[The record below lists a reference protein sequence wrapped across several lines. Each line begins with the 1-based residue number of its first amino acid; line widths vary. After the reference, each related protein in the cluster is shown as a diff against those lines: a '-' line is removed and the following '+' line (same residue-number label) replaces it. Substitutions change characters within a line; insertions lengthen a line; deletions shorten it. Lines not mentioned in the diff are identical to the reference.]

1 MASKGYFDQMTLRI
15 DHRRKLAIVSPV
27 FNDWDA
33 FGQLIERL
41 GQLNETEIFEINVIA
56 VDDCSFVDL
65 ADVASLRARK
75 GGLASVNVVK
85 LACNLGPMRAIAAG
99 LVTAN
104 KIDDLDAVIV
114 MDADGEDRPEDI
126 GQLIAMWDCHP
137 QRIVVAKRAQR
148 SEGRL
153 FKAFYGVYK
162 LIFKAL
168 TGQLITFGSFSL
180 LPHSALRA
188 LVHNPAIWNNLPAA
202 IIRSRIPYI
211 ELETKRGVRLAGRSG
226 MNFVNLA
233 VHGVSAISVYTDIV
247 LLRIIV
253 ATILFAIA
261 AFFGISLVVCIKLFT
276 NLATPGWA
284 SYIAGSLTIMLL
296 QILAFAGFSLFQ
308 FLSNRNLRTFV
319 PAVDVEAFL
328 LPDESN
334 ESARPRSDT
343 SVQYL
348 AR

>member
-253 ATILFAIA
+253 ATILFAIGVLRNI
-261 AFFGISLVVCIKLFT
+261 FGSMYKVVHQ
-276 NLATPGWA
+276 PGN
-284 SYIAGSLTIMLL
+284 SGLG
-296 QILAFAGFSLFQ
+296 ILYC
-308 FLSNRNLRTFV
+308 RFV
-319 PAVDVEAFL
+319 DHNA
-328 LPDESN
+328 
-334 ESARPRSDT
+334 
-343 SVQYL
+343 
-348 AR
+348 